1 MNVAL
6 LSAPRALKEEAYA
19 NTTAGLAFFGSRRA
33 AGCASL
39 SQTTDEDARGVC
51 RRATLLDSNRE
62 VCAGPVAIDD
72 RVIAGAREDLVVQR
86 GENATFQIDTDDLDE
101 DENENVEI
109 RWTCVG
115 DVTAERD
122 AVRCPDETSHVR
134 VTRAT
139 GNDFLLECYGNRGSS
154 TSRARR

>member
-1 MNVAL
+1 MRIRSISWQPQGWL
-6 LSAPRALKEEAYA
+6 F
-19 NTTAGLAFFGSRRA
+19 LAAAAVLA
-33 AGCASL
+33 AGCVSP
-39 SQTTDEDARGVC
+39 SQTTDEDARAARLPTGV
-51 RRATLLDSNRE
+51 TLLDSNRE

-86 GENATFQIDTDDLDE
+86 GENATFQIDTDDEDE
-101 DENENVEI
+101 DENVVG
-109 RWTCVG
+109 WTCVG

-139 GNDFLLECYGNRGSS
+139 GNDFLLECYGDRGSSS

>member
-1 MNVAL
+1 MQTRPQGWL
-6 LSAPRALKEEAYA
+6 F
-19 NTTAGLAFFGSRRA
+19 LAAAAVLA
-33 AGCASL
+33 AGCASP
-39 SQTTDEDARGVC
+39 SQTTDEDARAARLPTGV
-51 RRATLLDSNRE
+51 TLLDSNRE

-86 GENATFQIDTDDLDE
+86 GENAAFQIDIDTDDE

-122 AVRCPDETSHVR
+122 AVACPDETSHVR

-139 GNDFLLECYGNRGSS
+139 GNDFLLECYGNRSSS

>member
-1 MNVAL
+1 
-6 LSAPRALKEEAYA
+6 
-19 NTTAGLAFFGSRRA
+19 
-33 AGCASL
+33 
-39 SQTTDEDARGVC
+39 
-51 RRATLLDSNRE
+51 LLDSNRE

-86 GENATFQIDTDDLDE
+86 GENATFEIDTDDE
-101 DENENVEI
+101 DENLEI

-115 DVTAERD
+115 DVTAERE

-139 GNDFLLECYGNRGSS
+139 GNDFLLECYGDRSSS

>member
-1 MNVAL
+1 MQTRPQVWL
-6 LSAPRALKEEAYA
+6 F
-19 NTTAGLAFFGSRRA
+19 LAAAAVLATGCVSPSR
-33 AGCASL
+33 
-39 SQTTDEDARGVC
+39 TTDEDARAARLPTGV
-51 RRATLLDSNRE
+51 TLLDSNRE

-86 GENATFQIDTDDLDE
+86 GENATFQIDTDDD
-101 DENENVEI
+101 ENVEI

-115 DVTAERD
+115 DVTAERE

-139 GNDFLLECYGNRGSS
+139 GNDFLLECYGDRGSS
-154 TSRARR
+154 SSSSSRARR